1 MKKLVF
7 KFLILAAV
15 LGTAALLNCPS
26 SEAQETIKL
35 RIVSPTATQGSFMG
49 ESMVMWKDLIEKN
62 SNGRIKITLHYSG
75 ELGNEGETIDQHI
88 KGTAH
93 MMLNYASTTYSAK
106 LGLLSTPYLLNNWDE
121 AREAF
126 QPEGWLTKAYEKI
139 YEEVGLKFFA
149 PYPGGFGGIDTKGK
163 YATSI
168 ASAKEQGIKVRSAAI
183 FPLPDTLKVL
193 GYQVIPVDWGETYT
207 AIQTGVVDGSSN
219 NPIYWTYEFYRDLL
233 EYFVDT
239 HHTFS
244 SADLTMHL
252 DTWNKLSP
260 EDQKIIADAAYAV
273 AAKQFEDAEQT
284 DLHYRQL
291 AIEAGIKYITPSSEE
306 IEEMRTVCKNTIWP
320 LVEEVVGKELMQL
333 VYDNAK

>member
-1 MKKLVF
+1 MEKTLAKALGLVLVLAVA
-7 KFLILAAV
+7 LIFQ
-15 LGTAALLNCPS
+15 CPPS
-26 SEAQETIKL
+26 QAQETIRL
-35 RIVSPTATQGSFMG
+35 RLVSPTATQGSFMG
-49 ESMVMWKDLIEKN
+49 DSMVMWKDLIEEK
-62 SNGRIKITLHYSG
+62 SGQRIKITLHYSG

-93 MMLNYASTTYSAK
+93 MMLNYASTTYSPK
-106 LGLLSTPYLLNNWDE
+106 LGLLSTPYLLEDWSD
-121 AREAF
+121 ARAAF
-126 QPEGWLTKAYEKI
+126 QPDGWLTKAYVSI
-139 YEEVGLKFFA
+139 YQEVGLKFFA

-168 ASAKEQGIKVRSAAI
+168 ASAKKQGIKVRSAAI

-260 EDQKIIADAAYAV
+260 EDQKIIEEAAFAV
-273 AAKQFEDAEQT
+273 AAKQFEDAEKT

-291 AIEAGIKYITPSSEE
+291 AIDAGIKYISPSPEE
-306 IEEMRTVCKNTIWP
+306 IAEMKAACKEKIWP
-320 LVEEVVGKELMQL
+320 LVEDVVGAELMKL

>member
-1 MKKLVF
+1 MRKLF
-7 KFLILAAV
+7 IALAA
-15 LGTAALLNCPS
+15 LAALALASPGW
-26 SEAQETIKL
+26 AQEAVRL
-35 RIVSPTATQGSFMG
+35 RLVSPTATVGSFMG

-88 KGTAH
+88 RGTAH

-106 LGLLSTPYLLNNWDE
+106 LGLLSTPYLLNTWDE
-121 AREAF
+121 ARAAF
-126 QPEGWLTKAYEKI
+126 APDGWLTKAYEQI
-139 YEEVGLKFFA
+139 YAEVGLKFFA

-168 ASAKEQGIKVRSAAI
+168 ASAKEQGIKVRAAAI
-183 FPLPDTLKVL
+183 FPLPDTVKVL

-219 NPIYWTYEFYRDLL
+219 NPIYWTYEFFRDLL

-252 DTWNKLSP
+252 ETWNKLSP
-260 EDQKIIADAAYAV
+260 EDQKIISDAAFLV
-273 AAKQFEDAEQT
+273 AAKQFEDAEKT

-291 AIEAGIKYITPSSEE
+291 AIEAGIKYIVPSKEE
-306 IEEMRTVCKNTIWP
+306 IDEMRSACKEQIWP
-320 LVEEVVGKELMQL
+320 LVEKVVGADLMKL